1 MTPVLDGHVER
12 VPARVEVGDDRVV
25 PPVAVAVLHVAPV
38 ALGEQVGVPVVALRP
53 GSGPRADAHLA
64 HPDTVC
70 GRRDGLRM
78 RRNRVL
84 AHTVLPVMLHSV
96 QTALPA
102 LGPDWMDPNYLLAQY
117 GTALIWVSLAII
129 FIECGLLFPILPGDS
144 LLFAIGLFIATDKL
158 PISLW
163 LALILLFAAAF
174 LGNVVG
180 YEIGR
185 AVGPAIYRHDGRI
198 IKRKYWDQTHDFFE
212 KHGNKAL
219 VIGRFV
225 PIVRTFVTVVAG
237 IGRMERRRFFFWSA
251 VGAALWVLIVTLL
264 GYFLGQAFPVLQ
276 DKLDIAIVLVV
287 LVSLIPAASSGGATG
302 VTATR
307 RPPSWSRPLPR
318 RRSSRPAAATSSRSA
333 RVRPAAGSA
342 LEAVAETGCGRP
354 GQVGAGRGREPG
366 GGYAPWPPR
375 RAASAP
381 TWVRHGRA
389 AA

>member
-1 MTPVLDGHVER
+1 M
-12 VPARVEVGDDRVV
+12 
-25 PPVAVAVLHVAPV
+25 
-38 ALGEQVGVPVVALRP
+38 RP
-53 GSGPRADAHLA
+53 RDA
-64 HPDTVC
+64 
-70 GRRDGLRM
+70 LRM
-78 RRNRVL
+78 RRNLAL

-96 QTALPA
+96 QSALPI
-102 LGPDWMDPNYLLAQY
+102 LGPSWMDPNYLLAQY

-185 AVGPAIYRHDGRI
+185 ALGPAIYRHDGRI
-198 IKRKYWDQTHDFFE
+198 IKRKYWDQTHEFFE

-237 IGRMERRRFFFWSA
+237 IGRMDRRRFLFWSA
-251 VGAALWVLIVTLL
+251 VGAALWVCSVTFL

-276 DKLDIAIVLVV
+276 DKLDVAIVLVV
-287 LVSLIPAASSGGATG
+287 LVSLIPAAFEWWRH
-302 VTATR
+302 R
-307 RPPSWSRPLPR
+307 RDRTPS
-318 RRSSRPAAATSSRSA
+318 AAE
-333 RVRPAAGSA
+333 
-342 LEAVAETGCGRP
+342 LEQSTPTPEELETGSRD
-354 GQVGAGRGREPG
+354 QV
-366 GGYAPWPPR
+366 
-375 RAASAP
+375 
-381 TWVRHGRA
+381 
-389 AA
+389 